1 MAERLSIA
9 LIDDDEAILDS
20 IQLCLQRR
28 GFAVT
33 CFRAA
38 MPVLDALDAGTAF
51 DCIVSDVRMPGM
63 GGLPLQRALTQRA
76 HLLPVIM
83 ITGHGDID
91 MAVSAIKAGAFDFI
105 EKPIDDQRLVI
116 SITDAVRRSRDRMA
130 GERELADLQRR
141 YAELSERQRQVVDL
155 AVQGF
160 SNKEIAAR
168 LAISPR
174 TVEHYRE
181 LAMERMQAS
190 RLAEL
195 VYMAVRLRRYAAST
209 ERDA

>member
-1 MAERLSIA
+1 MVERLSIA

-20 IQLCLQRR
+20 VQLYLRR
-28 GFAVT
+28 KGFAVT

-38 MPVLDALDAGTAF
+38 KPLLDALDAGTAF
-51 DCIVSDVRMPGM
+51 DCVVTDVRMPGM
-63 GGLPLQRALTQRA
+63 TGLALQRTLAQRGCA
-76 HLLPVIM
+76 LPVII

-105 EKPIDDQRLVI
+105 EKPIDDRRLVI
-116 SITDAVRRSRDRMA
+116 SISEAVRRSRDKIA

-141 YAELSERQRQVVDL
+141 YAELSERQRQVMDC
-155 AVQGF
+155 AIQGL

-168 LAISPR
+168 LGISPR

-181 LAMERMQAS
+181 SAMERMQAS

-195 VYMAVRLRRYAAST
+195 VYMAVRLRRYATSA